1 MTTLWPGCA
10 RVFAARPK
18 PQRRPSPT
26 PVPPPLALRWTEHAV
41 TQLAALAEFISLDS
55 PFYAEQVVDRIV
67 ARFEQARRYPGS
79 GRMVPEFG
87 REDVRELIESPYR
100 LVYRVRQDAVEVL
113 SILHGRQPVGDMPLG
128 SASRPT
134 G

>member
-1 MTTLWPGCA
+1 MAEPRNIKPDA
-10 RVFAARPK
+10 RQLVESLPDTA
-18 PQRRPSPT
+18 T
-26 PVPPPLALRWTEHAV
+26 WDDLAHEVYVRQSVEAEHAV

-67 ARFEQARRYPGS
+67 ARFEQARRYPAS

-87 REDVRELIESPYR
+87 RDDVRELIEPPCR
-100 LVYRVRQDAVEVL
+100 LVDAVEVL
-113 SILHGRQPVGDMPLG
+113 SILHGRQQTGELPEAL
-128 SASRPT
+128 ASRPT

>member
-1 MTTLWPGCA
+1 M
-10 RVFAARPK
+10 
-18 PQRRPSPT
+18 S
-26 PVPPPLALRWTEHAV
+26 
-41 TQLAALAEFISLDS
+41 QLAALAEFISLDS

-67 ARFEQARRYPGS
+67 ARFEQARRHPAS

-87 REDVRELIESPYR
+87 REDVRELIEAPYR
-100 LVYRVRQDAVEVL
+100 LVYRVRQDAIEVL
-113 SILHGRQPVGDMPLG
+113 SILHGRQPVGDLPER